1 MKARATTLLSV
12 MGVLVA
18 GSAAAM
24 VNAQVLQPSASSTA
38 TPTVVGSAAPAD
50 TASAS
55 VPLSVAPAPATQAI
69 YQIATSGAITLDT
82 SGGVLT
88 VVGVVPY
95 GEWALVGV
103 TSSATQADVVLQS
116 GTTLVEFSASLVGGI
131 VSTGVR
137 VSQVVPES
145 DDEGHTGTTAAHQSA
160 STTTSVH
167 HDDDDDED
175 EDEEEDGDDD

>member
-1 MKARATTLLSV
+1 MKGRATTLLSV

-24 VNAQVLQPSASSTA
+24 VNAQVLRPNASPVAA
-38 TPTVVGSAAPAD
+38 TPTVADSGAPGS
-50 TASAS
+50 TSVSA
-55 VPLSVAPAPATQAI
+55 PLSVVPAPATQAI

-88 VVGVVPY
+88 VIGVVPY
-95 GEWALVGV
+95 GEWAVVGV

-116 GTTLVEFSASLVGGI
+116 GTTLVEFSASLLGGI

-137 VSQVVPES
+137 VSQVVESS
-145 DDEGHTGTTAAHQSA
+145 DDDDRPATTVGRPSAA
-160 STTTSVH
+160 TTTSVH
-167 HDDDDDED
+167 HNDDSDDED
-175 EDEEEDGDDD
+175 DHDEDDD